1 MVEESQF
8 IQNYLGALSSRS
20 VRFGEDFNPRAIL
33 HLRLKRKP
41 DNSPKIEPEPKVAKT
56 TADETREETIQVTIK
71 IVKPASQFI
80 IARLSPDDTISTLKK
95 RIYQQQSAYPVGR
108 QRLLIRGKVLADN
121 KKLSDYNVANETIIH
136 LMLSAAPKAVVED
149 VPITG
154 RFGVSLA
161 TEQAIDSPDFWSALE
176 ATVAS
181 KVSAQ
186 DTPLIM
192 DKLKRALA

>member
-20 VRFGEDFNPRAIL
+20 VRFGQDFNPRAIL

-41 DNSPKIEPEPKVAKT
+41 DSSAKIEPEPKVLKT
-56 TADETREETIQVTIK
+56 TKDDDEENLQVTIK
-71 IVKPASQFI
+71 IVKPASQFV
-80 IARLSPDDTISTLKK
+80 IARLSPDDTVATLKK

-121 KKLSDYNVANETIIH
+121 KKLSDYGVADATVIH
-136 LMLSAAPKAVVED
+136 LMLSAAPKTPVED

-161 TEQAIDSPDFWSALE
+161 TEQTIDSPDFWSALE
-176 ATVAS
+176 ATVGS

-192 DKLKRALA
+192 DRLKRALA